1 MGVRD
6 ERFQTLRMGVREE
19 GWLQGQGSCGRTA
32 LLSIRGTVGAG
43 GCRYN
48 GPHPKPG
55 VTVAA
60 AKLDPWPKLDPSKW
74 PKLDAA
80 KWPKLDPSKWPKADW
95 PKLDPSKWPK
105 LDPSKWLLGPVQ
117 VKVEAPKWEV
127 PKWMPKVKFSS
138 LSSR

>member
-1 MGVRD
+1 MVGGLAAAKGPARA
-6 ERFQTLRMGVREE
+6 G
-19 GWLQGQGSCGRTA
+19 CGNGTMQRRTA
-32 LLSIRGTVGAG
+32 LSIRGTVGVG

-60 AKLDPWPKLDPSKW
+60 AKLDPSKW
-74 PKLDAA
+74 PKLDAS
-80 KWPKLDPSKWPKADW
+80 KWPKLDPSKWPMADW

-105 LDPSKWLLGPVQ
+105 LDPSKWLLGPVK

-127 PKWMPKVKFSS
+127 PKWMPKVTFSS
-138 LSSR
+138 SSSR